1 MQAIKAIYDGTSFT
15 PKQPIPVQ
23 GQYEVVITF
32 VEQIFVNP
40 ITDIKDQVNRDIN
53 FWKDFDKL
61 TADAADEILLL
72 EDFPRSNFKRE
83 LFVFDDEV

>member
-1 MQAIKAIYDGTSFT
+1 MQVIKAVYDGINFT

-23 GQYEVVITF
+23 EQYEVVITF
-32 VEQIFVNP
+32 VEQIFMNP
-40 ITDIKDQVNRDIN
+40 ITDIKKQVNRDIN
-53 FWKDFDKL
+53 FWKEFDKL

-83 LFVFDDEV
+83 LIVFDDEV